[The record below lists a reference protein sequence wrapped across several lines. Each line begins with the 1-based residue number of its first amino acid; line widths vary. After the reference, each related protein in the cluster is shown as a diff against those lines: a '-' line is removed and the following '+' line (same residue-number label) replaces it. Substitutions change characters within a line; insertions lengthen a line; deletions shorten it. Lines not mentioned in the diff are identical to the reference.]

1 MIEGHFLLFFLFFKD
16 FGGNCGILIYGWFCA
31 VWRHVLG
38 TNDAVDGVDIALG
51 KCNNAHIYD

>member
-1 MIEGHFLLFFLFFKD
+1 M
-16 FGGNCGILIYGWFCA
+16 LIYGWFCA

-51 KCNNAHIYD
+51 KCNNTHIYD